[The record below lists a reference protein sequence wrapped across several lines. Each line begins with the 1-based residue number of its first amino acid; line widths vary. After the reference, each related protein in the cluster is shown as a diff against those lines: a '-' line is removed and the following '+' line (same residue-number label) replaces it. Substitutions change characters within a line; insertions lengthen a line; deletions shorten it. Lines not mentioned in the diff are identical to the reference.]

1 MKKMKTIGL
10 KMTNYFK
17 CFCLSACF
25 ISISVSVNHLSALP
39 ISAQHEKLS
48 INMQDKTLED
58 VFTFIENHSDYVF
71 IYHASKI
78 DLSHKVNVNIKDQPI
93 KDILKDVFRGT
104 GLTYV
109 VKGRQIV
116 VKKEDA
122 PQTPGVKSVAV
133 LQQQKGITV
142 SGNIKDD
149 TGFPLIGVNVV
160 IKGSNQGVITDVDG
174 NFSMEDVPSSAILRF
189 SYIGYQPIEMKAQES
204 IMLVMHEDNEKLE
217 EVVVVGYGTQKKVNL
232 TGAIEVVDGDRLK
245 NRPSTNVSQVMQ
257 GTVSGVNFSY
267 GNSGSEPGAKLN
279 LQIRGQGEPYVLID
293 GTVGDLNMIDPND
306 IENISVLKDAAAS
319 AIYGARAPYG
329 VVIITTK
336 SGKREEKIQVDF
348 SANVAFTKP
357 IRKPRMVDSY
367 TFVRAM
373 NEFHDNQGESRLFA
387 EETIDRIIAYINNPS
402 LPETVPDATN
412 SNQWATYLLANGNN
426 DWIDV
431 HFGSG
436 VRNQENVS
444 IKGGGKDLAFYLS
457 AGHAYEK
464 GILNFGKDTYRRIN
478 FNAKLDLSL
487 TKWWKLSSNTRVVQ
501 STRENPNYDDEG
513 DYDMMIHQIFRTQPN
528 QFLKSP
534 NGYYSR
540 LSRIPMIE
548 AGSDKTITRGIL
560 QRFATDI
567 TPLKNWT
574 ISADYSIDFPYT
586 SFTSNNLTAY
596 EDLVDGSLSAI
607 PTTVPSYVNKYK
619 SHTMYNSLNVYT
631 SYKFDLKD
639 KHHFTAMLGFQQE
652 SNSYDYL
659 SGLKKELITPEVP
672 SISTATG
679 EMQTTDDLT
688 HWSTQGYFARLNY
701 DYMGKYLLEVNA
713 RYDGTSKFTKD
724 HRWGLFPSF
733 SLGWNISHEKFW
745 EPVSPYVNTLKL
757 RTSWGSLGNQN
768 IDAYQD
774 LPLLGTE
781 MNLEWILNGKRP
793 AYTTAPNLINP
804 VLTWESSKTVDVGAD
819 LGFFNNRLQ
828 ITADY
833 YQRLTF
839 NRLGPAQALPAV
851 LGADIPKENNSEL
864 RTRGWDLSFTWRDKV
879 SNDFSYSVTAMLFDY
894 KSVVTKYNNPT
905 GILTTDYEGKTIGE
919 IWGYETVGLIRTQ
932 EDADRINQS
941 KSQNFINAQVWRTG
955 DVMYRDLNND
965 GLINNGK
972 NTVSDHGDLRII
984 GNNTPRYQFGITLS
998 ADYKGFDFMAF
1009 FQGTAKRDLW
1019 LTGNMFW
1026 GFNNWNQ
1033 TTLFPHHLDYYRDA
1047 EESTYSGLGVNT
1059 DAYYPRPY
1067 SQSSLYKKNQQIQT
1081 RYLQNGAYLRLKNLQ
1096 LGYSIPQ
1103 TVLKKV
1109 GLQKSRIY
1117 CSAENVLTLTKL
1129 PVGFDPETAN
1139 LGKYGNGKSMFSLAV
1154 LSFGLNVSF

>member
-25 ISISVSVNHLSALP
+25 ISISVNHLSALP

-267 GNSGSEPGAKLN
+267 GNLGSEPGAKLN

-768 IDAYQD
+768 VDAYQD

>member
-25 ISISVSVNHLSALP
+25 ISISVNHLSALP

-768 IDAYQD
+768 VDAYQD

-1047 EESTYSGLGVNT
+1047 KESTYSGLGVNT

-1096 LGYSIPQ
+1096 LGYSIPH

>member
-1 MKKMKTIGL
+1 
-10 KMTNYFK
+10 
-17 CFCLSACF
+17 
-25 ISISVSVNHLSALP
+25 
-39 ISAQHEKLS
+39 
-48 INMQDKTLED
+48 
-58 VFTFIENHSDYVF
+58 
-71 IYHASKI
+71 
-78 DLSHKVNVNIKDQPI
+78 
-93 KDILKDVFRGT
+93 
-104 GLTYV
+104 
-109 VKGRQIV
+109 
-116 VKKEDA
+116 
-122 PQTPGVKSVAV
+122 
-133 LQQQKGITV
+133 
-142 SGNIKDD
+142 
-149 TGFPLIGVNVV
+149 
-160 IKGSNQGVITDVDG
+160 
-174 NFSMEDVPSSAILRF
+174 
-189 SYIGYQPIEMKAQES
+189 
-204 IMLVMHEDNEKLE
+204 
-217 EVVVVGYGTQKKVNL
+217 
-232 TGAIEVVDGDRLK
+232 
-245 NRPSTNVSQVMQ
+245 
-257 GTVSGVNFSY
+257 
-267 GNSGSEPGAKLN
+267 
-279 LQIRGQGEPYVLID
+279 
-293 GTVGDLNMIDPND
+293 
-306 IENISVLKDAAAS
+306 
-319 AIYGARAPYG
+319 
-329 VVIITTK
+329 
-336 SGKREEKIQVDF
+336 
-348 SANVAFTKP
+348 
-357 IRKPRMVDSY
+357 
-367 TFVRAM
+367 
-373 NEFHDNQGESRLFA
+373 
-387 EETIDRIIAYINNPS
+387 
-402 LPETVPDATN
+402 
-412 SNQWATYLLANGNN
+412 
-426 DWIDV
+426 
-431 HFGSG
+431 
-436 VRNQENVS
+436 
-444 IKGGGKDLAFYLS
+444 
-457 AGHAYEK
+457 
-464 GILNFGKDTYRRIN
+464 
-478 FNAKLDLSL
+478 
-487 TKWWKLSSNTRVVQ
+487 
-501 STRENPNYDDEG
+501 
-513 DYDMMIHQIFRTQPN
+513 
-528 QFLKSP
+528 
-534 NGYYSR
+534 
-540 LSRIPMIE
+540 
-548 AGSDKTITRGIL
+548 
-560 QRFATDI
+560 
-567 TPLKNWT
+567 
-574 ISADYSIDFPYT
+574 
-586 SFTSNNLTAY
+586 
-596 EDLVDGSLSAI
+596 
-607 PTTVPSYVNKYK
+607 
-619 SHTMYNSLNVYT
+619 
-631 SYKFDLKD
+631 
-639 KHHFTAMLGFQQE
+639 MLGFQQE

-768 IDAYQD
+768 VDAYQD

>member
-25 ISISVSVNHLSALP
+25 ISISVNHLSALP

-109 VKGRQIV
+109 VKGRQVV

-768 IDAYQD
+768 VDAYQD

-781 MNLEWILNGKRP
+781 MNLGWILNSKRP

>member
-25 ISISVSVNHLSALP
+25 ISISVNHLSALP

-768 IDAYQD
+768 VDAYQD

-1067 SQSSLYKKNQQIQT
+1067 SQASLYKKNQQIQT

>member
-25 ISISVSVNHLSALP
+25 ISISVNHLSALP

-267 GNSGSEPGAKLN
+267 GNSGSEPRAKLN

-768 IDAYQD
+768 VDAYQD

-1047 EESTYSGLGVNT
+1047 KESTYSGLGVNT
-1059 DAYYPRPY
+1059 DALSPAIQPV
-1067 SQSSLYKKNQQIQT
+1067 QSL
-1081 RYLQNGAYLRLKNLQ
+1081 
-1096 LGYSIPQ
+1096 
-1103 TVLKKV
+1103 
-1109 GLQKSRIY
+1109 
-1117 CSAENVLTLTKL
+1117 
-1129 PVGFDPETAN
+1129 
-1139 LGKYGNGKSMFSLAV
+1139 
-1154 LSFGLNVSF
+1154 

>member
-25 ISISVSVNHLSALP
+25 ISISVNHLSALP

-713 RYDGTSKFTKD
+713 RYDGTSKFTKE

-768 IDAYQD
+768 VDAYQD

-851 LGADIPKENNSEL
+851 LGTDIPKENNSEL

>member
-25 ISISVSVNHLSALP
+25 ISISVNHLSALP

-768 IDAYQD
+768 VDAYQD

-1081 RYLQNGAYLRLKNLQ
+1081 KYLQNGAYLRLKNLQ

>member
-25 ISISVSVNHLSALP
+25 ISISVNHLSALP

-402 LPETVPDATN
+402 LPETVPDAIN

-768 IDAYQD
+768 VDAYQD

>member
-25 ISISVSVNHLSALP
+25 ISISVNHLSALP

-768 IDAYQD
+768 VDAYQD

-781 MNLEWILNGKRP
+781 MNLEWILKGKRP

>member
-25 ISISVSVNHLSALP
+25 ISISVNHLSALP

-189 SYIGYQPIEMKAQES
+189 SYIGYRPIEMKAQES

-768 IDAYQD
+768 VDAYQD

>member
-25 ISISVSVNHLSALP
+25 ISISVNHLSALP

-402 LPETVPDATN
+402 LPETVPDTTN

-768 IDAYQD
+768 VDAYQD

-998 ADYKGFDFMAF
+998 ADYKGFDFVAF

>member
-25 ISISVSVNHLSALP
+25 ISISVNHLSALP

-109 VKGRQIV
+109 VKGRQVV

-142 SGNIKDD
+142 FGNIKDD

-701 DYMGKYLLEVNA
+701 DYMGKYLLEVNT

-724 HRWGLFPSF
+724 HRWGIFPSF

-768 IDAYQD
+768 VDAYQD

-781 MNLEWILNGKRP
+781 MNLEWILNSKRP

>member
-25 ISISVSVNHLSALP
+25 ISISVNHLSALP

-122 PQTPGVKSVAV
+122 PQTPAVKSVAV
-133 LQQQKGITV
+133 LQQQKGMTV

-768 IDAYQD
+768 VDAYQD

>member
-1 MKKMKTIGL
+1 MKTISL
-10 KMTNYFK
+10 KMTNYLK

-25 ISISVSVNHLSALP
+25 ISISVNHLSALP
-39 ISAQHEKLS
+39 IPAQQERLS
-48 INMQDKTLED
+48 IHMQDKTLED

-78 DLSHKVNVNIKDQPI
+78 DLNHKVNVDIKDQPI
-93 KDILKDVFRGT
+93 KDILKDVFKGT

-116 VKKEDA
+116 VKKEEVSQA
-122 PQTPGVKSVAV
+122 PVVQNVSAP
-133 LQQQKGITV
+133 QQQKGMTV

-149 TGFPLIGVNVV
+149 TGFPLIGVNVIV
-160 IKGSNQGVITDVDG
+160 KGSNQGVITDVDG
-174 NFSMEDVPSSAILRF
+174 NFTMENIPSSAILRF
-189 SYIGYQPIEMKAQES
+189 SYIGYQPVEVKAQES
-204 IMLVMHEDNEKLE
+204 IVLVMHEDNEKLE

-245 NRPSTNVSQVMQ
+245 NRPSTNVSQVLQ
-257 GTVSGVNFSY
+257 GTVSGMNFSY
-267 GNSGSEPGAKLN
+267 GNAGSEPGAKLN

-412 SNQWATYLLANGNN
+412 PNQWATYLLANGNN

-444 IKGGGKDLAFYLS
+444 IKGGGKDLAFFLS

-478 FNAKLDLSL
+478 FNAKLDLNL
-487 TKWWKLSSNTRVVQ
+487 TKWWKMSSNTRLVQ
-501 STRENPNYDDEG
+501 SARENPNYDDEG

-586 SFTSNNLTAY
+586 SFVSNNLTAY
-596 EDLVDGSLSAI
+596 EDLVDGSLSAV

-619 SHTMYNSLNVYT
+619 SHTSYNSLNVYT

-639 KHHFTAMLGFQQE
+639 KHHFAAMLGFQQE

-672 SISTATG
+672 SISTSTG

-701 DYMGKYLLEVNA
+701 DYMGKYLVEVNA

-745 EPVSPYVNTLKL
+745 EPISLYVNTLKL

-768 IDAYQD
+768 VDAYQD
-774 LPLLGTE
+774 LPLLGTK

-839 NRLGPAQALPAV
+839 DRLGPAQALPAV
-851 LGADIPKENNSEL
+851 LGADIPKVNNSEL
-864 RTRGWDLSFTWRDKV
+864 RTRGWDLSLTWRDKIN
-879 SNDFSYSVTAMLFDY
+879 NDFSYSVTAMVFDY

-919 IWGYETVGLIRTQ
+919 IWGYETVGLIQTQ
-932 EDADRINQS
+932 EEADQINQS

-955 DVMYRDLNND
+955 DVMYRDLNGD
-965 GLINNGK
+965 GKINNGK

-1047 EESTYSGLGVNT
+1047 EGTTYSGLGVNT

-1067 SQSSLYKKNQQIQT
+1067 SQSSLYKKNQQVQT

-1103 TVLKKV
+1103 PVLRKV
-1109 GLQKSRIY
+1109 GLQKARIY
-1117 CSAENVLTLTKL
+1117 CSAENVFTLTNL
-1129 PVGFDPETAN
+1129 PIGFDPETAN

>member
-25 ISISVSVNHLSALP
+25 ISISVNHLSALP

-189 SYIGYQPIEMKAQES
+189 SYIGYRPIEMKAQES

-232 TGAIEVVDGDRLK
+232 TGAIEVMDGDRLK

-768 IDAYQD
+768 VDAYQD

>member
-25 ISISVSVNHLSALP
+25 ISISVNHLSALP

-768 IDAYQD
+768 VDAYQD

>member
-25 ISISVSVNHLSALP
+25 ISISVNHLSALP

-174 NFSMEDVPSSAILRF
+174 NFSMEDVPSSALLRF

-768 IDAYQD
+768 VDAYQD

>member
-25 ISISVSVNHLSALP
+25 ISISVNHLSALP

-109 VKGRQIV
+109 VKGRQVV

-142 SGNIKDD
+142 FGNIKDD

-745 EPVSPYVNTLKL
+745 EAVSPYVNTLKL

-768 IDAYQD
+768 VDAYQD

-781 MNLEWILNGKRP
+781 MNLEWILNSKRP

>member
-25 ISISVSVNHLSALP
+25 ISISVNHLSALP

-109 VKGRQIV
+109 VKGRQVV

-142 SGNIKDD
+142 FGNIKDD

-757 RTSWGSLGNQN
+757 RTSWRSLGNQN
-768 IDAYQD
+768 VDAYQD

-781 MNLEWILNGKRP
+781 MNLEWILNSKRP

-984 GNNTPRYQFGITLS
+984 GNNTPRYQLGITLS

>member
-25 ISISVSVNHLSALP
+25 ISISVNHLSALP

-189 SYIGYQPIEMKAQES
+189 SYIGYQPIEMKAQEL

-768 IDAYQD
+768 VDAYQD

-1009 FQGTAKRDLW
+1009 FQGTAKRDMW

>member
-25 ISISVSVNHLSALP
+25 ISISVNHLSALP

-149 TGFPLIGVNVV
+149 TGFPLMGVNVV

-768 IDAYQD
+768 VDAYQD

-1009 FQGTAKRDLW
+1009 FQCTAKRDLW

>member
-1 MKKMKTIGL
+1 MKKMKRIGL

-25 ISISVSVNHLSALP
+25 ISISVNHLSALP

-768 IDAYQD
+768 VDAYQD

>member
-25 ISISVSVNHLSALP
+25 ISISVNHLSALP

-768 IDAYQD
+768 VDAYQD

-1009 FQGTAKRDLW
+1009 FGTVA
-1019 LTGNMFW
+1019 
-1026 GFNNWNQ
+1026 
-1033 TTLFPHHLDYYRDA
+1033 
-1047 EESTYSGLGVNT
+1047 
-1059 DAYYPRPY
+1059 
-1067 SQSSLYKKNQQIQT
+1067 
-1081 RYLQNGAYLRLKNLQ
+1081 
-1096 LGYSIPQ
+1096 
-1103 TVLKKV
+1103 
-1109 GLQKSRIY
+1109 
-1117 CSAENVLTLTKL
+1117 
-1129 PVGFDPETAN
+1129 
-1139 LGKYGNGKSMFSLAV
+1139 
-1154 LSFGLNVSF
+1154 

>member
-10 KMTNYFK
+10 KMTNYFT

-25 ISISVSVNHLSALP
+25 ISISVNHLSALP

-619 SHTMYNSLNVYT
+619 SHTMYNSLNVYS

-768 IDAYQD
+768 VDAYQD

-1019 LTGNMFW
+1019 LTGNTVW
-1026 GFNNWNQ
+1026 GVNNWNQ

>member
-25 ISISVSVNHLSALP
+25 ISISVNHLSALP

-174 NFSMEDVPSSAILRF
+174 NFFMEDVPSSAILRF

-402 LPETVPDATN
+402 LPETVPDAIN

-768 IDAYQD
+768 VDAYQD

>member
-25 ISISVSVNHLSALP
+25 ISISVNHLSALP

-713 RYDGTSKFTKD
+713 RYDGTSKFMKD

-768 IDAYQD
+768 VDAYQD

>member
-25 ISISVSVNHLSALP
+25 ISINHLSALP

-768 IDAYQD
+768 VDAYQD

-1047 EESTYSGLGVNT
+1047 KESTYSGLGVNT

>member
-25 ISISVSVNHLSALP
+25 ISISVNHLSALP

-189 SYIGYQPIEMKAQES
+189 SYIGYRPIEMKAQES

-768 IDAYQD
+768 VDAYQD

-941 KSQNFINAQVWRTG
+941 KSQNFINAKVWRTG

>member
-1 MKKMKTIGL
+1 MKTIGL

-25 ISISVSVNHLSALP
+25 ISISVNHLSALP

-768 IDAYQD
+768 VDAYQD

>member
-25 ISISVSVNHLSALP
+25 ISISVNHLSALP

-149 TGFPLIGVNVV
+149 TGFPLIGINVV

-768 IDAYQD
+768 VDAYQD

>member
-25 ISISVSVNHLSALP
+25 ISISVNHLSALP

-768 IDAYQD
+768 VDAYQD

-781 MNLEWILNGKRP
+781 MNLEWILNSKRP

>member
-25 ISISVSVNHLSALP
+25 ISISVNHLSALP

-768 IDAYQD
+768 VDAYQD

-1033 TTLFPHHLDYYRDA
+1033 TTLFSHHLDYYRDA
-1047 EESTYSGLGVNT
+1047 KESTYSGLGVNT

>member
-1 MKKMKTIGL
+1 M
-10 KMTNYFK
+10 
-17 CFCLSACF
+17 
-25 ISISVSVNHLSALP
+25 
-39 ISAQHEKLS
+39 
-48 INMQDKTLED
+48 
-58 VFTFIENHSDYVF
+58 
-71 IYHASKI
+71 
-78 DLSHKVNVNIKDQPI
+78 NIKDQPI

-402 LPETVPDATN
+402 LPETVPDAIN

-768 IDAYQD
+768 VDAYQD

>member
-25 ISISVSVNHLSALP
+25 ISISVNHLSALP

-149 TGFPLIGVNVV
+149 TGFPLMGVNVV

-768 IDAYQD
+768 VDAYQD

>member
-25 ISISVSVNHLSALP
+25 ISISVNHLSALP

-444 IKGGGKDLAFYLS
+444 IKGGGKDLAFYLP

-768 IDAYQD
+768 VDAYQD

>member
-25 ISISVSVNHLSALP
+25 ISISVNHLSALP

-402 LPETVPDATN
+402 LPETDPDTTH
-412 SNQWATYLLANGNN
+412 SKQWATYLLANGNN

-768 IDAYQD
+768 VDAYQD
-774 LPLLGTE
+774 LPMLGTE
-781 MNLEWILNGKRP
+781 MNLEWNLNGKRP

-998 ADYKGFDFMAF
+998 ADYKGFDFVAF